1 METSEVRKMHSSEA
15 VSVGTTEDSRY
26 ISDFF
31 LEHMLITPN
40 AQVMFGSKKCSGN
53 VCRALTF

>member
-40 AQVMFGSKKCSGN
+40 AQVMFGSKKML
-53 VCRALTF
+53 R